1 MVCSNSRGLAEGSLS
16 GSENLRLL
24 EEEEEEE
31 VRVAEPGRE
40 PEPGRERDWE
50 LEGGVELG

>member
-1 MVCSNSRGLAEGSLS
+1 MVCSNCSGLAEGSVS

-24 EEEEEEE
+24 EEEEE
-31 VRVAEPGRE
+31 VWV

-50 LEGGVELG
+50 VEGGVELG